1 MSAVENIRAAL
12 EKWHKAKTMQEA
24 CEADDEYGDA
34 TDQDVMADVL
44 AHIDAQ
50 AAEIAAL
57 TSALAECRDSMPV
70 PSPGS
75 AREIAWGQ
83 AIGMPTEVPQYVKET
98 TDELLANILRLKN
111 ELRYQEARDG
121 RIGTHSKD
129 CYTFGPS
136 HYECALR
143 EIERMQ
149 ADAARYQWLKQAKG
163 LTLESERGAPWTR
176 EDGSTF
182 TPSHRLCAG
191 GTQFGPE
198 ESLDAAIDAAKEQ
211 P

>member
-12 EKWHKAKTMQEA
+12 KQGRMAKTSQ
-24 CEADDEYGDA
+24 DIKDA
-34 TDQDVMADVL
+34 SYAYHNAIMPPAMSEVL
-44 AHIDAQ
+44 AHIDSQ

-75 AREIAWGQ
+75 AREVAWGQ
-83 AIGMPTEVPQYVKET
+83 AIGMPTDVPQYVKET

-121 RIGTHSKD
+121 RIGTHSTD

-143 EIERMQ
+143 QIERLKS
-149 ADAARYQWLKQAKG
+149 DAARYQWLKQAKG

-176 EDGSTF
+176 DDGSTF
-182 TPSHRLCAG
+182 SPSHRLCAG

>member
-12 EKWHKAKTMQEA
+12 KQ
-24 CEADDEYGDA
+24 GR
-34 TDQDVMADVL
+34 MAETSKDIKVASYAYHNAIMPPAMAEVL
-44 AHIDAQ
+44 AHVDAQ

-75 AREIAWGQ
+75 AREVAWGQ
-83 AIGMPTEVPQYVKET
+83 AIGMPTDVPQYVKET

-121 RIGTHSKD
+121 RIGTHSTD

-143 EIERMQ
+143 QIERLKSD
-149 ADAARYQWLKQAKG
+149 ADQMLAT
-163 LTLESERGAPWTR
+163 LTLIRNANPRAWQELACEVTEFERWAKSR
-176 EDGSTF
+176 ANHSI
-182 TPSHRLCAG
+182 L
-191 GTQFGPE
+191 
-198 ESLDAAIDAAKEQ
+198 LNAAMKEQ
-211 P
+211 QP